1 MEQTFEFGKTLEE
14 FSKILEDS
22 KEIVLNYDKESN
34 YYKEI
39 VESFTED
46 IKEIKNQKLLTVAFI
61 GQYNA
66 GKSSIITALTGNK
79 SIKIDSDIATDK
91 TKDYEW
97 NNVLLIDTPGICT
110 DRKDH
115 DDITYKK
122 MKESDLLIYYLSNE
136 LFGGII
142 LENFNKIA
150 FDKKYSNKILLVI
163 NKMMRDPGNYDEL
176 VKNYKESLNNSLKP
190 HNLDEFPTCFIA
202 CQYYLEG
209 INENDEELKELSHF
223 NDFVKLINIFIK
235 EKGIWAKFSTP
246 IYRTISFIETFILSI
261 YSKDNKELFIL
272 IDRTEKVVRLKKQSV
287 YSRVSPLLIE
297 LSSTIISYSNDITS
311 KIGVE
316 NIDFDSIKKE
326 IEEKIKKDTE
336 ETKYKIEKVL
346 NEINEELNNAIK
358 ELFDSYLGE
367 CVLNS
372 IKDSKLNINN
382 VSLIDF
388 TEIMSNFSSIS
399 DIMGKVAGSV
409 KNSIG
414 VKDAGLI
421 LKAKDLTSG
430 NRAVEIVKNIG
441 HFFGVKFQPYGAINI
456 VKNIGNVAKIFGPI
470 LSAFSTALEFANF
483 IADEKNAK
491 KLSIAKQDCYN
502 EFSKVAKN
510 IEKQFNNQLENYIEE
525 NFDNK
530 ILKKIKKL
538 KTDTIEKEK
547 TGDSSVLKLKEYKK
561 QLEDMLNYS
570 SK

>member
-22 KEIVLNYDKESN
+22 KKIVSN
-34 YYKEI
+34 YNNEI
-39 VESFTED
+39 VESLAKD
-46 IKEIKNQKLLTVAFI
+46 IEEIENQKLLTVAFI

-66 GKSSIITALTGNK
+66 GKSSIISALTGNK
-79 SIKIDSDIATDK
+79 SIKIDSDISTDK

-122 MKESDLLIYYLSNE
+122 IKESDLLIYCLSNE
-136 LFGGII
+136 LFENII

-150 FDKKYSNKILLVI
+150 FDKKYGNKILLVI
-163 NKMMRDPGNYDEL
+163 NKMMREHGNYDEL
-176 VKNYKESLNNSLKP
+176 VKNYKESLNKSLTP

-209 INENDEELKELSHF
+209 ISENDEELIELSHF

-246 IYRTISFIETFILSI
+246 IYRTISFIDNSILSI
-261 YSKDNKELFIL
+261 SSKDNKEFFIL
-272 IDRTEKVVRLKKQSV
+272 IDRKEKVVHLKKQSV

-297 LSSTIISYSNDITS
+297 LSSTIISYSNDIAS

-316 NIDFDSIKKE
+316 NIDFDSIQKE

-358 ELFDSYLGE
+358 ELFDSDLGK
-367 CVLNS
+367 CVLDS
-372 IKDSKLNINN
+372 INTQKLNINN

-388 TEIMSNFSSIS
+388 TEIMSNFSSIEDITKKMAKSSNVFASS
-399 DIMGKVAGSV
+399 DKSV
-409 KNSIG
+409 
-414 VKDAGLI
+414 D
-421 LKAKDLTSG
+421 T
-430 NRAVEIVKNIG
+430 VKNIA
-441 HFFGVKFQPYGAINI
+441 HFFGFKFKPYGAIKI
-456 VKNIGNVAKIFGPI
+456 VKHIDKISKSAETVLGVLPPI
-470 LSAFSTALEFANF
+470 VEIANSL
-483 IADEKNAK
+483 IDENMAK
-491 KLSIAKQDCYN
+491 KLSKAKQDCYN
-502 EFSKVAKN
+502 EFSKISRD
-510 IEKQFNNQLENYIEE
+510 IEKQFKNQLESYIKEVFDKILEQIKNLRANMIEE
-525 NFDNK
+525 
-530 ILKKIKKL
+530 
-538 KTDTIEKEK
+538 EK

-570 SK
+570 SNNNV